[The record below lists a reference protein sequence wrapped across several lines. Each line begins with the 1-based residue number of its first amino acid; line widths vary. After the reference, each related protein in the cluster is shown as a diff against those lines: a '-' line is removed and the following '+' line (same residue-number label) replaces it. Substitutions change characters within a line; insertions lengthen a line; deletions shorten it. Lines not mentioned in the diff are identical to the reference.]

1 MHPLLVNLQVKF
13 IKQNKMTLVEVEKFL
28 ELIKNSGLT
37 IIGDIVLEKHNEA
50 GSIGVQLNT
59 QPPKAAAPKS
69 AQVKTDHSEKPPQ
82 PCETMTFK
90 RKGSVLEGHLALL
103 FNKLAKEGW
112 IEGNEASFKA
122 LFSGKR
128 DAECM
133 LTWAGQYGK
142 STLVELFRQ
151 LINAGLIALNEGFT
165 LSAILEGHFR
175 DRSGQC
181 LTGLDKGNTPNEKAL
196 PMIRECVKLL
206 QADPKQLIYGA
217 YDEDEDFQLAY
228 DSYDHQDMHLHR
240 R

>member
-1 MHPLLVNLQVKF
+1 MNLKDF
-13 IKQNKMTLVEVEKFL
+13 EKFL
-28 ELIKNSGLT
+28 KIIKDSGLT

-50 GSIGVQLNT
+50 GSIGIQLMNALP
-59 QPPKAAAPKS
+59 QKAAPCKPQRPAN
-69 AQVKTDHSEKPPQ
+69 TDHSEKPPK
-82 PCETMTFK
+82 PCETMTFR
-90 RKGSVLEGHLALL
+90 RKGSVLEGHLTLL

-151 LINAGLIALNEGFT
+151 LVNAGLITISEGFT
-165 LSAILEGHFR
+165 ISAILEGHFR

-196 PMIRECVKLL
+196 PVIRECVKLL

-217 YDEDEDFQLAY
+217 YEEDEDFLQAY
-228 DSYDHQDMHLHR
+228 DPYDHQDMHLHR

>member
-1 MHPLLVNLQVKF
+1 
-13 IKQNKMTLVEVEKFL
+13 MTLIEVEKFL
-28 ELIKNSGLT
+28 ELTKNSGLT
-37 IIGDIVLEKHNEA
+37 IIGDIVFEKYNEA
-50 GSIGVQLNT
+50 GSIGVQLTT
-59 QPPKAAAPKS
+59 QPQKATTPKS
-69 AQVKTDHSEKPPQ
+69 AQLKTNRSEKPPK
-82 PCETMTFK
+82 PCETMTFR
-90 RKGSVLEGHLALL
+90 RKGSVLEGHLTLL

-112 IEGNEASFKA
+112 IEGNEADFKA

-175 DRSGQC
+175 DRSGQS
-181 LTGLDKGNTPNEKAL
+181 LTGLDKGNSPNEKAL
-196 PMIRECVKLL
+196 PIIQECVKLL
-206 QADPKQLIYGA
+206 QADPKQMIYGA
-217 YDEDEDFQLAY
+217 YEENEDFQQAY
-228 DSYDHQDMHLHR
+228 NPYDHQDMRLHR